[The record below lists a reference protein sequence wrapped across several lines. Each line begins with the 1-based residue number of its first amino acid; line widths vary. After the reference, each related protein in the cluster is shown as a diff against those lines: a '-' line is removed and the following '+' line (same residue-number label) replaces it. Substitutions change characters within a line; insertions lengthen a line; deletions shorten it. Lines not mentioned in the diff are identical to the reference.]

1 MSVKSFVQRVT
12 GNTGTML
19 ADKGLNS
26 RQIREEQAREAQRLN
41 TWVAAAAQLHRN

>member
-19 ADKGLNS
+19 ADKGFNS
-26 RQIREEQAREAQRLN
+26 KEIREEQRREAERLN
-41 TWVAAAAQLHRN
+41 AWIAAAALLHRN